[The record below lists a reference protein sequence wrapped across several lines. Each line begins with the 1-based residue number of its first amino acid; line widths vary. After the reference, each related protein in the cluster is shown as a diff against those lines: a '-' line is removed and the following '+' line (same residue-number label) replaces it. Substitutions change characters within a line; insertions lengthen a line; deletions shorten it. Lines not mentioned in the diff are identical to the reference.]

1 MIYAYI
7 GERGWVIASLMPRFK
22 GIGGWHTLTDEER
35 AKHGWYPCVEV
46 NAQYDPVTQI
56 RSPAEFVLADNVV
69 TATYTIWDK
78 PDSQVYNEAADEAR
92 SDRNRLLT
100 ETDWIVI
107 MHTEQGTNIPAVW
120 ELYRQALRD
129 ITSQGGFPYTIEW
142 PTKPGE

>member
-1 MIYAYI
+1 MVYAYK
-7 GERGWVIASLMPRFK
+7 GERGWVIASLMSRFK

-69 TATYTIWDK
+69 TATYTVWDK
-78 PDSQVYNEAADEAR
+78 LEEQVYAEVATKVRDE
-92 SDRNRLLT
+92 RNQLIA
-100 ETDWIVI
+100 ETDW
-107 MHTEQGTNIPAVW
+107 MALSDNTMTPEWAT
-120 ELYRQALRD
+120 YRQALRD
-129 ITSQGGFPYTIEW
+129 ITSQEGFPYNVEW

>member
-7 GERGWVIASLMPRFK
+7 GESGWTIASLMPRFK

-46 NAQYDPVTQI
+46 NAQYDFVTQI

-78 PDSQVYNEAADEAR
+78 PDSQVYSEAADEALSERNRRLSATDWRFR
-92 SDRNRLLT
+92 SDLT
-100 ETDWIVI
+100 PSQAWVD
-107 MHTEQGTNIPAVW
+107 
-120 ELYRQALRD
+120 YCQALRD
-129 ITSQGGFPYTIEW
+129 ITAQETFPQSVVW
-142 PTKPGE
+142 PTEPE